1 MYTLILPSIAIFTL
15 ELLFFLRRPLSVF
28 RFFTFCYATIVGL
41 GVPVVMLI
49 DALSGYKFQL
59 RDLDRIQIMYVA
71 AYALIYLGAFP
82 VLWLGRL
89 LRDKTGA
96 TQTSLT
102 DFGKDS
108 LTYAQRGGLVTLLM
122 MSIGATLIYLATSGF
137 SFGSSGYESRYE
149 EASGSGPLLL
159 FIPAFLPYAA
169 YRLATAKGLRNF
181 FYVAIVLIAFNLFIF
196 VLLNGYRQ
204 LLIGSALLCL
214 IAAVGRGFIPR
225 WTIIPAAIFVFPVV
239 ALSMSFARYAGEES
253 TPFADKTAAALYY
266 IQGDV
271 FPIDAPMRIM
281 WYCDTQD
288 CPGTDV
294 FVSHLQKFVPRGAWP
309 DKPKILPDSAGFYT
323 QTVLNYKRQLTLSST
338 IMGEALL
345 MGSMPLA
352 ALIMVLSG
360 FFAAL
365 MTAMFQTS
373 RASIPYFIY
382 LANIY
387 IGFFWVR
394 EGFEDAINRVVI
406 MIVYGVIACSVAAL
420 LKGVRRTS
428 F

>member
-1 MYTLILPSIAIFTL
+1 MPLIIIPSIAIFTL

-28 RFFTFCYATIVGL
+28 RFFSFCYATIVGL
-41 GVPVVMLI
+41 GVPMVMLI
-49 DALSGYKFQL
+49 DAISGYKFQL
-59 RDLDRIQIMYVA
+59 RDLDRIQIMYVCG
-71 AYALIYLGAFP
+71 YALIYIGALP
-82 VLWLGRL
+82 VMVSGRL
-89 LRDKTGA
+89 LRDKAGA
-96 TQTSLT
+96 SQTRLT
-102 DFGKDS
+102 DFGES
-108 LTYAQRGGLVTLLM
+108 PLTFAQRGGLVVLLLM
-122 MSIGATLIYLATSGF
+122 SLGATLIYLATSGF

-169 YRLATAKGLRNF
+169 YRLATAKSLGKFLLI
-181 FYVAIVLIAFNLFIF
+181 ALVLIAFNVFIF
-196 VLLNGYRQ
+196 MLLSGYRQ
-204 LLIGSALLCL
+204 LLIGSALLCM
-214 IAAVGRGFIPR
+214 IVAVDRGFIPR
-225 WTIIPAAIFVFPVV
+225 WTIIPAAVIVFPLV
-239 ALSMSFARYAGEES
+239 ALSMSFARYSGEES

-281 WYCDTQD
+281 WFCDIQP

-323 QTVLNYKRQLTLSST
+323 QTVLNYKRQLTLSAT

-345 MGSMPLA
+345 MGSMMQA
-352 ALIMVLSG
+352 ALVMILSG

-365 MTAMFQTS
+365 MTSLFFAA
-373 RASIPYFIY
+373 RPSISYFIY

-394 EGFEDAINRVVI
+394 EGFEDAINRVII
-406 MIVYGVIACSVAAL
+406 MLIYAFIAVTCAIL
-420 LKGVRRTS
+420 LKGVRRS
-428 F
+428 